1 MSTYKLGSLFAGIG
15 GIDLGFE
22 RAGVSTIWANE
33 IDQYCAKTYIANHKS
48 TKLIVDDINNL
59 HTKDLEDIDIL
70 TGGFPC
76 QPFSIAGYRKG
87 FEDDRGNLFFQI
99 IRLLKEF
106 KEDNRLPKVVFLEN
120 VKNLYSHNNG
130 KTFKLVKEELS
141 KLGYNVIEKI
151 LNTCEYGNI
160 PQNRERLYI
169 IAFLHKKDK
178 DKFIWPNKIPLT
190 NTLNNIIDWN
200 SEVDQKYY
208 YSPQMKCYPLLI
220 ENIKNKNSIYQ
231 FRRVY
236 IRENKSG
243 VCPTLTAN
251 MGMGGHN
258 VPIIMDSKNRI
269 RKITPREC
277 LLLQGFPKDFIIPK
291 DLCDS
296 RVYKQA
302 GNSVSVEVIYRI
314 AKEIVRILNEEQ
326 YWLHKKMYTI

>member
-1 MSTYKLGSLFAGIG
+1 MSSFTLGSLFAGIG
-15 GIDLGFE
+15 GIDLGFKK
-22 RAGVSTIWANE
+22 AGIRPIWANE
-33 IDQYCAKTYIANHKS
+33 IDTYCAETFKANHPN
-48 TKLIVDDINNL
+48 TDLIVRDICNISAKNL
-59 HTKDLEDIDIL
+59 PTVDIL

-87 FEDDRGNLFFQI
+87 FDDERGNLFFHI

-106 KEDNRLPKVVFLEN
+106 QNENRLPKIIFLEN

-130 KTFKLVKEELS
+130 ETYKIVREELNN
-141 KLGYNVIEKI
+141 LGYYVTEKI
-151 LNTCEYGNI
+151 LNTYEYGNI

-169 IAFLHKKDK
+169 IAFLNEQQKNN
-178 DKFIWPNKIPLT
+178 FIWPNKIKLT
-190 NTLNNIIDWN
+190 NTIDNLIDWN
-200 SEVDQKYY
+200 NDVDKKYY
-208 YSPQMKCYPLLI
+208 YTSKMKCYPLLSEHM
-220 ENIKNKNSIYQ
+220 ENNHSIYQ

-258 VPIIMDSKNRI
+258 VPLIKDSKGRI
-269 RKITPREC
+269 RKLTPREC

-291 DLCDS
+291 NICDS
-296 RVYKQA
+296 RIYKQA

-314 AKEIVRILNEEQ
+314 AKEIIKVL
-326 YWLHKKMYTI
+326 K

>member
-22 RAGVSTIWANE
+22 RAGVSTVWANE

-59 HTKDLEDIDIL
+59 HTKDLENIDIL

-106 KEDNRLPKVVFLEN
+106 KKDNKLPKVVFLEN

-169 IAFLHKKDK
+169 IAFLYKKEK

-190 NTLNNIIDWN
+190 NTLNNIIDWD
-200 SEVDQKYY
+200 SKVDQKYY
-208 YSPQMKCYPLLI
+208 YSPQMKCYPLLM
-220 ENIKNKNSIYQ
+220 ENIINKNSIYQ

-302 GNSVSVEVIYRI
+302 GNSVSIEVIYRI
-314 AKEIVRILNEEQ
+314 AKEIVRVLNEEQ
-326 YWLHKKMYTI
+326 Y

>member
-1 MSTYKLGSLFAGIG
+1 MYKLGSLFAGIG
-15 GIDLGFE
+15 GIDLGFLK
-22 RAGVSTIWANE
+22 AGVATVWANE
-33 IDQYCAKTYIANHKS
+33 IDSYCGKTFNLNHKN
-48 TKLIVDDINNL
+48 TNLIIGDICDL
-59 HTKDLEDIDIL
+59 KAKDLNDIDIL
-70 TGGFPC
+70 AGGFPC

-99 IRLLKEF
+99 IRLLNEF
-106 KEDNRLPKVVFLEN
+106 KNDDRLPKVVFLEN
-120 VKNLYSHNNG
+120 VKNLYNHNNG
-130 KTFKLVKEELS
+130 ETFKLVREELK
-141 KLGYNVIEKI
+141 KLGYYVTEKI

-169 IAFLHKKDK
+169 VAFLNKKHKDN
-178 DKFIWPNKIPLT
+178 FIWPDKIPLT
-190 NTLNNIIDWN
+190 NKLDNIINWN
-200 SEVDQKYY
+200 GDVDKKYY
-208 YSPQMKCYPLLI
+208 YTSSMKCFPLLA

-258 VPIIMDSKNRI
+258 VPLIKDAKDRI
-269 RKITPREC
+269 RKLTPKEC
-277 LLLQGFPKDFIIPK
+277 LMLQGFPEDFKIPN

-302 GNSVSVEVIYRI
+302 GNSVSVEVIHRI
-314 AKEIVRILNEEQ
+314 ANEIVRVLNEN
-326 YWLHKKMYTI
+326 

>member
-22 RAGVSTIWANE
+22 RAGVSTVWANE

-59 HTKDLEDIDIL
+59 HTKDLENIDIL

-106 KEDNRLPKVVFLEN
+106 KEDNKLPKVVFLEN

-169 IAFLHKKDK
+169 IAFLYKKEK

-190 NTLNNIIDWN
+190 NTLNNIIDWD

-314 AKEIVRILNEEQ
+314 AKEIVRVLNEEQ
-326 YWLHKKMYTI
+326 Y